1 MLEKGA
7 NQLIRDVDVSNPLN
21 FFPQPE
27 YNSYKMSLFVG
38 NADQTD
44 MKHA

>member
-1 MLEKGA
+1 MY
-7 NQLIRDVDVSNPLN
+7 

-27 YNSYKMSLFVG
+27 YNSYEMSFFDGILE
-38 NADQTD
+38 QTD